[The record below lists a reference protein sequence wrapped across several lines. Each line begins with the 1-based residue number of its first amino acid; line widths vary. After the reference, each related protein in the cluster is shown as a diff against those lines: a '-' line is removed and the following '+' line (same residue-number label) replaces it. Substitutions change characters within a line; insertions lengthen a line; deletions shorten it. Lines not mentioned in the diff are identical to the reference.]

1 MIGDGIWGVF
11 IGRLILGVWFYLV
24 FALYCLAYPLFSNPS
39 IMHLVCP
46 ECKNDVNLKPY
57 PNLAKEHVIEC
68 DICGI
73 TLMVGDIVGKEV
85 SAEVV
90 DEGK

>member
-1 MIGDGIWGVF
+1 
-11 IGRLILGVWFYLV
+11 
-24 FALYCLAYPLFSNPS
+24 
-39 IMHLVCP
+39 MHLVCP
-46 ECKNDVNLKPY
+46 ECKNDVNLAPY
-57 PNLAKEHVIEC
+57 PHLAKDHVIEC

-73 TLMVGDIVGKEV
+73 TLGVTDIKGNEV

>member
-1 MIGDGIWGVF
+1 
-11 IGRLILGVWFYLV
+11 
-24 FALYCLAYPLFSNPS
+24 
-39 IMHLVCP
+39 MHLVCP